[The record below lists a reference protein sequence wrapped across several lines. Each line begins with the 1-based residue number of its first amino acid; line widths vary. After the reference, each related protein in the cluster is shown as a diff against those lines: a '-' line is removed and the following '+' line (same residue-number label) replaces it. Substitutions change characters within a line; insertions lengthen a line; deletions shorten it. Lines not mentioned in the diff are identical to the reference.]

1 MATLLVIK
9 SPSKTFKRKP
19 NLTKASILEQM
30 ATAVLAL
37 QVAGRMADI
46 PSRFRIK
53 LRT

>member
-19 NLTKASILEQM
+19 NLIKASTLERM

-37 QVAGRMADI
+37 QVAVQMVDI